1 LTDGAPG
8 DMLAPV
14 MPVSAIL
21 LVIVSGF
28 ILSVWNLFVK
38 KAAKPSA
45 FFLGAI
51 LFALALYTPVFFLL
65 IAPGIGP
72 PSFEAFAAALS
83 AGLTEGLYF
92 VLLTYTYRRGDL
104 SLVYPVSRGSAPLFI
119 VAGGILFLTERVT
132 AVGGLGIALIVLGIA
147 AVAWPGRGARVTFV
161 AVALSILTG
170 ASIAAHHICY
180 KWALRF
186 WSPYAAIY
194 LAWSVAA
201 FALAFYCVVTRP
213 FFEVVRYIYDH
224 ALAAAGVGVLAMAG
238 FICALAAL
246 DMTLV
251 SYVGAAR
258 NVGMVFSVL
267 FGARLL
273 GEGAMRR
280 RLAGAAAITFGV
292 AVMAFA

>member
-1 LTDGAPG
+1 
-8 DMLAPV
+8 MLASA

-21 LVIVSGF
+21 LLIVSGF

-38 KAAKPSA
+38 KAEDPSV

-65 IAPGIGP
+65 IAPRTEP
-72 PSFEAFAAALS
+72 PSLEALAAAAS
-83 AGLTEGLYF
+83 AGLIEGLYL
-92 VLLTYTYRRGDL
+92 VLLTHTYRRGDL
-104 SLVYPVSRGSAPLFI
+104 SLVYPVSRGSAPIFI
-119 VAGGILFLTERVT
+119 LAGGVVFLAERVT
-132 AVGGLGIALIVLGIA
+132 TFGGLGIALIVMGIA
-147 AVAWPGRGARVTFV
+147 AVAWPGRGARVTLNV
-161 AVALSILTG
+161 VVLSILTG
-170 ASIAAHHICY
+170 AAIAGHHVCY

-194 LAWSVAA
+194 AAWLVASTTLAVYC
-201 FALAFYCVVTRP
+201 LATRP
-213 FFEVVRYIYDH
+213 FFKAVRYIYEH
-224 ALAAAGVGVLAMAG
+224 APAAAAVGIIAMAG

-267 FGARLL
+267 FGARFL
-273 GEGAMRR
+273 GEGAMWR
-280 RLAGAAAITFGV
+280 RLAGAAAITAGV
-292 AVMAFA
+292 VAMAFA